1 MMGDPHKDGQ
11 NAREPHPGGRPKK
24 MVGGRR
30 VNLYLDAESLAI
42 AARLGKGNLSSG
54 IRKAL
59 ASATLLVED
68 KDK

>member
-1 MMGDPHKDGQ
+1 
-11 NAREPHPGGRPKK
+11 

-42 AARLGKGNLSSG
+42 AARLGNGNLSSG

-59 ASATLLVED
+59 ATVMWLLEPDED
-68 KDK
+68 DI